1 MSSAPHNMNTRI
13 PSRSRLVRTVVLRQ
27 FAKVVLAILLGG
39 IAGAALARYSAGFGI
54 DEREMDARRSS
65 ASIENIRQSRS
76 EGAHFAV
83 FCLTFFRGMV
93 HGELGYSTTLNR
105 PVADLIRERMHVT
118 VEEIGEGLALA
129 IVASSLLAGLAA
141 MRFSRLFET
150 ITELAAGVSLCLP
163 VAILGYLCLLL
174 RVAPFWA
181 VAACTFPHLFRYTA
195 NLLEQ
200 ADRKNHVV
208 AARARGVSR
217 LRLHIFHRLLPC
229 VPELLATFSLVVSI
243 AFGAAVPIE
252 FATETP
258 GLGQLAWQAASSR
271 DLALL
276 CVLTMFAA
284 ALVLSA
290 SGIAEVSRVWCFGER
305 GID

>member
-1 MSSAPHNMNTRI
+1 MRKQA
-13 PSRSRLVRTVVLRQ
+13 PSRSRLLRIVVIRQ
-27 FAKVVLAILLGG
+27 CAKVVLAVFLGG

-65 ASIENIRQSRS
+65 ASIETIRHSRS
-76 EGAHFAV
+76 EGADFAV
-83 FCLTFFRGMV
+83 FCFGFLRGMA

-105 PVADLIRERMHVT
+105 PVADLIRERIAVT
-118 VEEIGEGLALA
+118 VAEICEGLALA
-129 IVASSLLAGLAA
+129 IVASSVLAGLTA
-141 MRFSRLFET
+141 MRISRVLGAVS
-150 ITELAAGVSLCLP
+150 ELVASVSLCVP

-195 NLLEQ
+195 NLLDL
-200 ADRKNHVV
+200 ADRKNHVI

-217 LRLHIFHRLLPC
+217 FRLHTMHRLLPC
-229 VPELLATFSLVVSI
+229 VPELLATLSLVVSI
-243 AFGAAVPIE
+243 AFGSTIPIE

-290 SGIAEVSRVWCFGER
+290 SGVAEVSRVWYFGER
-305 GID
+305 GAE